1 MTRRMRLHST
11 LLTDTFVQRLR
22 KRLCDIA
29 THEGS
34 GDHVVDACGLGAF
47 AQLRATVTA
56 HEDDRDFRSQLP
68 DLARKLGPGEIRR
81 RLVGEHEI
89 EPVGSA

>member
-1 MTRRMRLHST
+1 MRLHST
-11 LLTDTFVQRLR
+11 LLTGTFVRRLR

-29 THEGS
+29 THEGF

-47 AQLRATVTA
+47 GQLRATVAA

-68 DLARKLGPGEIRR
+68 DLARKLGPGVIRH
-81 RLVGEHEI
+81 RLVCEHEI